1 MSRIVYLNG
10 EYLAQADA
18 KISVFDRGYLFGDGV
33 YEVIP
38 IILGKLVDEDYS
50 VQRLRRSLAEI
61 DMAWP
66 C

>member
-38 IILGKLVDEDYS
+38 IILGKLVDEDY
-50 VQRLRRSLAEI
+50 
-61 DMAWP
+61 
-66 C
+66 